1 MKKEF
6 SPYATFSLEKIEAPK
21 KKAKE
26 RKSNV
31 TKSSF
36 DLRSKRRDK

>member
-6 SPYATFSLEKIEAPK
+6 SPYGTFSLEKIEAPK

-26 RKSNV
+26 RKSTV
-31 TKSSF
+31 LKGQS
-36 DLRSKRRDK
+36 DLRTPGRKK